1 MDTSIRRAVIIDGA
15 IKEKKFHPDTAEV
28 LSVSAFIELERVRRG
43 EKNIPR
49 FTAQLIE
56 QCIRTNDPELWKAAN
71 DDIDTKDFDAPAA
84 NSVFVQQD
92 ILPAMFIGCITS
104 AKNTEHLVDMLNV
117 LFELAPSLTETT
129 SLALSN
135 AISSQWKALTNV
147 LIGLVEP
154 TTRQLKDGVFIVM
167 ARFVDA
173 VNIHEDAIVSV
184 IKEIIK
190 NRKYELLSI
199 FARVKSNIYA
209 GLLPDLLAV
218 AKNASATNR
227 YALVSLIAKIAAEN
241 EDIDE
246 DIMPTVNIILEKSIQ
261 DKYADVRL
269 LKALA
274 FLINKFSPDPIMKK
288 FATVM
293 LWQIAS

>member
-1 MDTSIRRAVIIDGA
+1 MDTSIRRAIVIDGQ
-15 IKEKKFHPDTAEV
+15 IKEKKFNPDATEV
-28 LSVSAFIELERVRRG
+28 LAVSAFIELERLRRG

-71 DDIDTKDFDAPAA
+71 DDVDTKDFDASAA

-92 ILPAMFIGCITS
+92 ILPAMFIGCITG

-129 SLALSN
+129 SNAFSN
-135 AISSQWKALTNV
+135 AVSSQWKGFMNV

-154 TTRQLKDGVFIVM
+154 TTRQLKDGVFIAV
-167 ARFVDA
+167 ARFVDV

-199 FARVKSNIYA
+199 FARVKSKIFA

-241 EDIDE
+241 DDIEE
-246 DIMPTVNIILEKSIQ
+246 DIMPMVNIILDKTIQ

-269 LKALA
+269 LKALT
-274 FLINKFSPDPIMKK
+274 FLIEKYSTDPTMKK
-288 FATVM
+288 FATVI

>member
-1 MDTSIRRAVIIDGA
+1 MDTSIRRAVVIGGQ
-15 IKEKKFHPDTAEV
+15 IKEKKFHPDADEV
-28 LSVSAFIELERVRRG
+28 LAVSAFIELERVRRG

-71 DDIDTKDFDAPAA
+71 DDVDTKDFDASAA

-92 ILPAMFIGCITS
+92 ILPAMFIGCITG

-129 SLALSN
+129 SNAFSN
-135 AISSQWKALTNV
+135 AVSSQWKGFTNV

-154 TTRQLKDGVFIVM
+154 TTRQLKDGVFIAV
-167 ARFVDA
+167 ARFVDVA
-173 VNIHEDAIVSV
+173 NIHEDAIVSV

-199 FARVKSNIYA
+199 FARVKSKIFA

-241 EDIDE
+241 DDIEE
-246 DIMPTVNIILEKSIQ
+246 DIMPMVNIILDKTIQ

-269 LKALA
+269 LKALT
-274 FLINKFSPDPIMKK
+274 FLIEKYSTDPTMKK
-288 FATVM
+288 FATVI